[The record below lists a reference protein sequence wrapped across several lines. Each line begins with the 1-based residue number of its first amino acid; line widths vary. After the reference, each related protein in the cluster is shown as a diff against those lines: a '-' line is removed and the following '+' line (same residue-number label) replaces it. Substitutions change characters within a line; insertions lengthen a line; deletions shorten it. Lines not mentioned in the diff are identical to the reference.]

1 MTEERS
7 HIRSKNN
14 SKQTH
19 INAVCDITKVI
30 IDLRKGTAT
39 IIKDKE
45 GKTLSREDDRK
56 KG

>member
-14 SKQTH
+14 SKQGH
-19 INAVCDITKVI
+19 INAVCDITRVI
-30 IDLRKGTAT
+30 INLRKGTAT

-45 GKTLSREDDRK
+45 GKTLFREDDKK